1 MKKNTRY
8 DKLAIEREAILS
20 AKQGRI
26 TEPLGEFILQRAIE
40 IAGSAFVTDGNE
52 ELKQSLIDS
61 AVMRSCEKFLY
72 YYQGGKSAANLIIS
86 IIYSTMTNKIVS
98 LNHSDVYG
106 HNIKGYVVSVEDGEK
121 VISLKRYIKDSYLS
135 QQL

>member
-8 DKLAIEREAILS
+8 DKAIIEREAKLS
-20 AKQGRI
+20 VQQERI
-26 TEPLGEFILQRAIE
+26 TEPLGAFILQRAIE

-61 AVMRSCEKFLY
+61 AVMRTCEKFLHY
-72 YYQGGKSAANLIIS
+72 YVGGKSAANLIIS

-106 HNIKGYVVSVEDGEK
+106 HNIKGYITVVDNGECVTK
-121 VISLKRYIKDSYLS
+121 LKRYTKDDYLS
-135 QQL
+135 KKL

>member
-8 DKLAIEREAILS
+8 DKVAIEREAILS

-26 TEPLGEFILQRAIE
+26 TEPLGEFILQRSIE

-61 AVMRSCEKFLY
+61 AVMRTCEKFLY

-106 HNIKGYVVSVEDGEK
+106 HNIKGYVVCIEDGEK
-121 VISLKRYIKDSYLS
+121 FTRLQRYVKDSYLS

>member
-8 DKLAIEREAILS
+8 DKAIIEREAKLS
-20 AKQGRI
+20 AEQERI
-26 TEPLGEFILQRAIE
+26 TEPLGAFILQRAIE
-40 IAGSAFVTDGNE
+40 IAGSAFVTDGND

-61 AVMRSCEKFLY
+61 AVMRTCEKFLHY
-72 YYQGGKSAANLIIS
+72 YVGGKSAANLIIS

-106 HNIKGYVVSVEDGEK
+106 HNIKGYITVVDNGECVTK
-121 VISLKRYIKDSYLS
+121 LKRYTKDDYLS
-135 QQL
+135 KKL